1 MLSYMVV
8 RLNPALT
15 LYTLRS
21 VYIFSS
27 LVSPHFMIRRD
38 LFDNLEIVKLVIISV
53 ILLTFAFDSRLIL

>member
-1 MLSYMVV
+1 MFSYMVV

-21 VYIFSS
+21 GYIFST
-27 LVSPHFMIRRD
+27 LVSPHFMLRRD
-38 LFDNLEIVKLVIISV
+38 LFDNQEIVKLVIISV